1 MRWSPDLMK
10 SSDTAM
16 AENLVLTGKIL
27 TTELWKP
34 IGLAS
39 LLSYFARRDGIPTG
53 YDRSASGGAREDRSS
68 LRART
73 NTREVV
79 SKHNA
84 RGTAMF

>member
-10 SSDTAM
+10 SADTAM
-16 AENLVLTGKIL
+16 AEDLVLTGKIL
-27 TTELWKP
+27 TTP

-53 YDRSASGGAREDRSS
+53 YDRSVSGGAREDRSL

-73 NTREVV
+73 NLREIVP
-79 SKHNA
+79 KHNA